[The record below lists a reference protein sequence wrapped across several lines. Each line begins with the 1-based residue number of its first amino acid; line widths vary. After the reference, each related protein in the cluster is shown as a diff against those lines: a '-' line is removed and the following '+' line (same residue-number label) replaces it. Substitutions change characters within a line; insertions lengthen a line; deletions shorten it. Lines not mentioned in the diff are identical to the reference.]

1 MRGLSEEKKIMKIY
15 MKGNYYFIHYAHH
28 QDSASQYDL
37 AFLRKN
43 YLSLI
48 FQDKKRLL
56 AVFLFSEISKICLV
70 SDDSQFTL
78 FFFRPNFLIL

>member
-1 MRGLSEEKKIMKIY
+1 MKIC

-56 AVFLFSEISKICLV
+56 AVFLF
-70 SDDSQFTL
+70 
-78 FFFRPNFLIL
+78 FFFLRFLKFVLYQMILNLPFFF